1 MFHKVKEVYPLP
13 NMLLSVIFTDGTTKT
28 YDVKP
33 LTTRFEVFKALE
45 DTKLFESVLVEQ
57 DGYGIIWND
66 DIDLSSDELWENG
79 ITEKTPFDGL
89 MSFSEAT
96 EIWGLSESALRKAI
110 SYGKLVAGVDARKY
124 GKQWVVT
131 TAAMER
137 EYGIPMYTKL
147 N

>member
-96 EIWGLSESALRKAI
+96 EIWGLSESALRKAV

-131 TAAMER
+131 ESAMER
-137 EYGIPMYTKL
+137 EYGVPVYTKL